1 MTRRPNVTLLAAD
14 GTRLASFGDRFGA
27 TYSLRELPPHLP
39 RAVIA
44 VEDRRFYEHGGID
57 YRGLLRAVYV
67 NLREGRIAQGGS
79 TLTQQLAKN
88 LFLSSDRTLKR
99 KIQEVMLAFWLEHRF
114 TKDQILTIYLNRVYL
129 GAGTYGVDAA
139 ARHYFGKPAT
149 RVSLYE
155 AALLAGLLKA
165 PSRLNPTRDPEGA
178 DQRASLV
185 LQTMIESGFITE
197 AQAAEALRQKTSM
210 RVARDDIA
218 PPFAAWVTG

>member
-1 MTRRPNVTLLAAD
+1 
-14 GTRLASFGDRFGA
+14 
-27 TYSLRELPPHLP
+27 
-39 RAVIA
+39 
-44 VEDRRFYEHGGID
+44 
-57 YRGLLRAVYV
+57 
-67 NLREGRIAQGGS
+67 
-79 TLTQQLAKN
+79 
-88 LFLSSDRTLKR
+88 
-99 KIQEVMLAFWLEHRF
+99 MLVFWLEHRF

-185 LQTMIESGFITE
+185 LQTMIESDFIPE
-197 AQAAEALRQKTSM
+197 AQAAEALLQKTATPVPRHHLPPPLS
-210 RVARDDIA
+210 ARYPA
-218 PPFAAWVTG
+218 